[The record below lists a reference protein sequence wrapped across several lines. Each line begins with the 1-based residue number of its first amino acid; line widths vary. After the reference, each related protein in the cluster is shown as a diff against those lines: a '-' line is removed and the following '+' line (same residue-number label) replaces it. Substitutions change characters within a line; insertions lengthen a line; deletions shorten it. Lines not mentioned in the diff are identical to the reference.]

1 MDSRGSETKVAER
14 REYDTESFSEEV
26 NAAIDAVLPSEDPL
40 DAPDF
45 DPVAFINAKFPDE
58 NSLEGVGTYAQEIE
72 ARISGLDRDIYQAIR
87 DQAVSGKQASQ
98 GIADCKVAIR
108 ELFNKITDIK
118 GKAQDSEKM
127 VDEICRD
134 IRQLDAAKKNLET
147 SITALKRLQML
158 VRLCVCGWVG
168 FGVRT
173 HALPRAR
180 SGHFFCAA
188 VANVDAL
195 YRLGVDHLFVMPGY
209 VRVCVFCS
217 FFSLLLCVCACVRV
231 RARARALIDHVYQSL
246 ERHGGRWPLRTSR

>member
-14 REYDTESFSEEV
+14 RREFNTESFSAEV

-40 DAPDF
+40 DAPHF
-45 DPVAFINAKFPDE
+45 DAVAFINAKFPDE
-58 NSLEGVGTYAQEIE
+58 HSLEGVGSYAQEVE
-72 ARISGLDRDIYQAIR
+72 ARIAGLDRDIYQAIR
-87 DQAVSGKQASQ
+87 DQAVSGRQASQ

-158 VRLCVCGWVG
+158 VRAGGCLVRVAWCSVLPACSVRAIVHACTHTCIHACIHSSQPASQPASSLLGLYLYAWVD
-168 FGVRT
+168 V
-173 HALPRAR
+173 LLL
-180 SGHFFCAA
+180 
-188 VANVDAL
+188 VL
-195 YRLGVDHLFVMPGY
+195 DHL
-209 VRVCVFCS
+209 
-217 FFSLLLCVCACVRV
+217 
-231 RARARALIDHVYQSL
+231 HQSL
-246 ERHGGRWPLRTSR
+246 ERYGSGRSLRAGR